1 MTGSLLAEL
10 RAELHTLVDEKTK
23 SGFQRFFKEEVKY
36 YGVKTA
42 AVSKLAKK
50 YFDMIKSRSKKEIFD
65 LSEELLRSNYCEEA
79 WIAANW
85 VYWVHQEYEPDDI
98 RLFENWIDRYISNWA
113 ACDTLCNHAVGSF
126 IEQYPWQ
133 VDRLKDWARSP
144 NLWMRRAAAVTLII
158 PAKEGKFLEDIFE
171 IADILLKDKEDLVQK
186 GYGWMLKEASRQHQK
201 EVFDYLMQNKSGM
214 PRTALRYAIEKMP
227 PEMKKKV
234 MEK

>member
-1 MTGSLLAEL
+1 MTGDILAEL
-10 RAELHTLVDEKTK
+10 RTELRTLVDEKTK
-23 SGFQRFFKEEVKY
+23 SGFQRFFKEEVKC

-42 AVSKLAKK
+42 TVGKLAKK
-50 YFDMIKSRSKKEIFD
+50 YFDMIKSRGKKEIFD

-85 VYWVHQEYEPDDI
+85 AYWVHPDYEPDDI
-98 RLFENWIDRYISNWA
+98 HIFENWIDRYISNWA

-126 IEQYPWQ
+126 VEQYPQQ
-133 VDRLKDWARSP
+133 VSKLKDWARSP

-186 GYGWMLKEASRQHQK
+186 GYGWMLKEASRPHQK
-201 EVFDYLMQNKSGM
+201 EVFDYLMRNKSGM

-227 PEMKKKV
+227 PEMKKKA